1 MGKKATDRIKR
12 ITTKLMMEGKLD
24 KPYYPAGQ
32 RNTVQSKVADN
43 RQRCRSC
50 KRYKGFE
57 GFNEAGLCP
66 SCVSVQS
73 SDCCVGSLSRLPD
86 GVVSCPDCP
95 LD

>member
-12 ITTKLMMEGKLD
+12 ITTKLMMEG
-24 KPYYPAGQ
+24 
-32 RNTVQSKVADN
+32 NTVQSKVVDN